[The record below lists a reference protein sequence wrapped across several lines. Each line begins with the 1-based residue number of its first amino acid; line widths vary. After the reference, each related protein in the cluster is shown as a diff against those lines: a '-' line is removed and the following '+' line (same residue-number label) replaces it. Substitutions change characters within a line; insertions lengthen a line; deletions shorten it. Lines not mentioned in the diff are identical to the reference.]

1 MKTRWFLLLAAT
13 VAPWCASVAADTT
26 SSAAPV
32 GKFTG
37 SAGFDY
43 STGDY
48 GQTTNTNVFAIP
60 VITQWEIDHW
70 TLKLVV
76 SYLHVS
82 GPSNVVSGL
91 GAVLS
96 PGQAPSQ
103 SRSGFGDLITSATYN
118 VYSDTAAGLS
128 VDLTGKV
135 KFGTASR
142 SKGLGTGEND
152 LGFQVD
158 VYKSA
163 GQLTP
168 FVSLGYRTL
177 GSPPGIDLKDVFFG
191 SVGIDYRTD
200 EHTNVGASF
209 LLQDR
214 IATTIDPTRELSVYV
229 SHRLSSEWRLQGYL
243 VTGFTNAS
251 PSFEIG
257 GQVGY
262 TF

>member
-1 MKTRWFLLLAAT
+1 MNTRWFFLLAA
-13 VAPWCASVAADTT
+13 ALMPWCAGGAAEMT

-48 GQTTNTNVFAIP
+48 GQSANTDIFAIP
-60 VITQWEIDHW
+60 VIAQWEVDHW
-70 TLKLVV
+70 TLKLIT

-91 GAVLS
+91 GAVLTPGPS
-96 PGQAPSQ
+96 PSL
-103 SRSGFGDLITSATYN
+103 SRSGFGDLVTTATYN
-118 VYSDTAAGLS
+118 AYSDSASGLS

-152 LGFQVD
+152 LGLQVD
-158 VYKSA
+158 VYKSIGA
-163 GQLTP
+163 VTP
-168 FVSLGYRTL
+168 FVSLGYRAL
-177 GSPPGIDLKDVFFG
+177 GSPPGIHLNDVFFG
-191 SVGIDYRTD
+191 SMGVDYKTD
-200 EHTNVGASF
+200 EHTNVGATF
-209 LLQDR
+209 LVQER
-214 IATTIDPTRELSVYV
+214 IADTIDPARELSVYI
-229 SHRLSSEWRLQGYL
+229 SHRLNNEWRLQAYL

-251 PSFEIG
+251 PTFEIG

>member
-1 MKTRWFLLLAAT
+1 MKNCSLFLLAAAL
-13 VAPWCASVAADTT
+13 APWCAFGAADTT
-26 SSAAPV
+26 SAAPV

-48 GQTTNTNVFAIP
+48 GQSTNTNVFAIP
-60 VITQWEIDHW
+60 VITQWEVDHW
-70 TLKLVV
+70 TLKLII

-91 GAVLS
+91 GPVLV
-96 PGQAPSQ
+96 PGQPVNL
-103 SRSGFGDLITSATYN
+103 SRSGFGDLVTSATYN
-118 VYSDTAAGLS
+118 AYSDTASGLS

-152 LGFQVD
+152 LGLQVD
-158 VYKSA
+158 VYKSIGA
-163 GQLTP
+163 VTP
-168 FVSLGYRTL
+168 FVSLGDRAL
-177 GSPPGIDLKDVFFG
+177 GSPPGIHLNDVFFG
-191 SVGIDYRTD
+191 SVGVDYKVD
-200 EHTNVGASF
+200 ASTNVGATF
-209 LLQDR
+209 LLQER
-214 IATTIDPTRELSVYV
+214 IADTIDPAKELSAYV
-229 SHRLSSEWRLQGYL
+229 SHRLDSEWRLQGYL

-251 PSFEIG
+251 PTFEIG

>member
-1 MKTRWFLLLAAT
+1 MKTRCLLLLAALL
-13 VAPWCASVAADTT
+13 APWCAFGAAETT

-48 GQTTNTNVFAIP
+48 GQSTNTNVFAIP
-60 VITQWEIDHW
+60 VITQWEVDHW
-70 TLKLVV
+70 TLKLIL

-82 GPSNVVSGL
+82 GPSNVVGGL
-91 GAVLS
+91 GPVLV
-96 PGQAPSQ
+96 PGQPTNQ
-103 SRSGFGDLITSATYN
+103 SRSGFGDLVTSATYN
-118 VYSDTAAGLS
+118 AYSDSASGLS
-128 VDLTGKV
+128 VDVTGKV

-152 LGFQVD
+152 FGLQVD
-158 VYKSA
+158 VYKTMGA
-163 GQLTP
+163 VTP

-177 GSPPGIDLKDVFFG
+177 GSPPGINLNDVFFG
-191 SVGIDYRTD
+191 SIGVDYRAD
-200 EHTNVGASF
+200 ASTNVGATF
-209 LLQDR
+209 LLQER
-214 IATTIDPTRELSVYV
+214 IANTIDPAKELSAYV
-229 SHRLSSEWRLQGYL
+229 SHRLNNDWRIQGYL

-251 PSFEIG
+251 PTFEIG